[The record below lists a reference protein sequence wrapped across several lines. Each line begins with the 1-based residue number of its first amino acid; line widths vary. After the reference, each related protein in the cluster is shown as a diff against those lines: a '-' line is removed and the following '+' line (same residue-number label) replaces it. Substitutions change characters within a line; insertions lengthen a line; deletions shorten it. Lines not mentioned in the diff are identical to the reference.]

1 MKDREAYFI
10 SKLQD
15 SGVSLKLNDDGIL
28 LNDYVYAMDLFCE
41 GVHFLREC
49 FSYYNIARKAMLVN
63 ISDILVMG
71 VKPAYAMLGISFAK
85 DMTSNDID
93 DFKNGIVDICKKY
106 NIKIIGGD
114 TIRDDKLNIAI
125 TMFGKA
131 ESKIIKRTNFKVG
144 DIIFFSGNLGGVS
157 KDMKALYRGY
167 KINKNSKFYTPNLNP
182 KFIFEIL
189 PFIRG
194 GMDISDGLY
203 YELNRI
209 SKLNN
214 VRFRF
219 YKNISKH
226 VAISGEEYELLFSV
240 SQKNIRRLKLIASK
254 NRVKITKLAKM
265 LRGRQQ
271 FYCLPHHR

>member
-15 SGVSLKLNDDGIL
+15 SPITLKLNDDGIV
-28 LNDYVYAMDLFCE
+28 LNDYIYAMDLFCE
-41 GVHFLREC
+41 GVHFLREY
-49 FSYYNIARKAMLVN
+49 FSYYNIAKKAMLVN
-63 ISDILVMG
+63 ISDILAMG
-71 VKPAYAMLGISFAK
+71 AKPAYAMLGVSFAK
-85 DMTSNDID
+85 DMNLNDIN
-93 DFKNGIVDICKKY
+93 DFKSGIIDICKKY

-114 TIRDDKLNIAI
+114 TIIDNKLSIAV

-131 ESKIIKRTNFKVG
+131 ESKIIKRTNFRAG
-144 DIIFFSGNLGGVS
+144 DIIFFSGNLGNVS
-157 KDMKALYRGY
+157 KDMKSLYRGH
-167 KINKNSKFYTPNLNP
+167 KINKDSKFYTPRLNP

-214 VRFRF
+214 VKFRF
-219 YKNISKH
+219 FKKISKN
-226 VAISGEEYELLFSV
+226 VATSGEEYELLFSV
-240 SQKNIRRLKLIASK
+240 SQKNVRRLKLIAAK
-254 NRVKITKLAKM
+254 NRVKITKLARM
-265 LRGRQQ
+265 LHGKEK
-271 FYCLPHHR
+271 FYCLPHHG